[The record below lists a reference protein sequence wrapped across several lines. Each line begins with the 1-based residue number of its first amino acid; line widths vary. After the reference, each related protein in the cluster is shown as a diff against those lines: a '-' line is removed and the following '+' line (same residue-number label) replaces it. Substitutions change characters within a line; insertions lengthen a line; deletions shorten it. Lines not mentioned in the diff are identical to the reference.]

1 MVYRSICKIKEKC
14 ETNELPEGSMNS
26 SLDKIIK
33 LPFSFKDKVL
43 AVGGQLK
50 STFCLAKD
58 NRIFISKPFG
68 DLEDIDTLSVFEKSI
83 EDFKNQLKINPKII
97 AYDLHPEYLST
108 KYAQDYILQSS
119 HCRLIAVQHHHA
131 HIASC
136 MADNN
141 MKNQKVIGIAFDGT
155 GFGNDGNLWGGEF
168 LIADYRDFKRAA
180 FFDYIPLVGG
190 IQAIKQPWRMAAI
203 YLYKTYKE
211 NFLKTNIDF
220 IGRLDKHK
228 WSILKKMIDRG
239 INTPLTSSV
248 GRLFDAISSL
258 IGIRDKVEYEGQAAI
273 ELEKAIDAD
282 IKGGDSYKYRI
293 DNKGVFIID
302 VRPII
307 KGVIEDLKKGYS
319 KGRISIK
326 FHNTIVEIILDICKR
341 VRENSKINKVAL
353 SGGVF
358 QNKYLYRKTID
369 YLTASNFKILTHR
382 IISTTD
388 AGICLGQAVI
398 AQFMRK

>member
-1 MVYRSICKIKEKC
+1 MICKSVDKRQYKI
-14 ETNELPEGSMNS
+14 ELPRGSIRY
-26 SLDKIIK
+26 SLDKIIE
-33 LPFSFKDKVL
+33 LPFSFKDEVL

-58 NRIFISKPFG
+58 NRLFISKPFG
-68 DLEDIDTLSVFEKSI
+68 DLENLDTLSLFEKSI

-97 AYDLHPEYLST
+97 ACDLHPEYLST

-119 HCRLIAVQHHHA
+119 HCRLIGVQHHHA
-131 HIASC
+131 HIASS

-141 MKNQKVIGIAFDGT
+141 MKNQKVIGVAFDGT
-155 GFGNDGNLWGGEF
+155 GFGSDGNLWGGEF
-168 LIADYRDFKRAA
+168 LIVDYRDFKRAA

-190 IQAIKQPWRMAAI
+190 IQAIKEPWRMAAI

-228 WSILKKMIDRG
+228 WSILEKMIDRR

-248 GRLFDAISSL
+248 GRLFDAVSSL

-273 ELEKAIDAD
+273 ELEKVIDAN
-282 IKGGDSYKYRI
+282 IKDSDSYKYRI
-293 DNKGVFIID
+293 DSRDIFIID
-302 VRPII
+302 VKPII

-341 VRENSKINKVAL
+341 VRENSKINKVVL

-358 QNKYLYRKTID
+358 HNRYLYKRTID
-369 YLTASNFKILTHR
+369 YLAASDFEILTHKKV
-382 IISTTD
+382 STGD
-388 AGICLGQAVI
+388 AGVCLGQAVV
-398 AQFMRK
+398 ANYKG